1 MRYAERMARLTARK
15 IEQTKEKQAKLGA
28 RDEDDYGLVLPPA
41 SFKVDLPVRD
51 ATGQWSG
58 PRSWAANF
66 RWLMENHPCYIDP
79 DDAIAGRWMFMLS
92 RMRLGYQLSRSNFAF
107 DYSHLEPEQKKYDI
121 TTGIGKDA
129 HFAPDYQIGLD
140 LGWGGLLEKV
150 RNARLEFVN
159 AEAQRRRD
167 DENAVAAKENPVN
180 PVNPVKENSAS
191 LRLCVEN
198 NKTEDLSY
206 AIELLDA
213 EEQAILGVMA
223 WTRRLAAAADDLAMT
238 EDDAVRRDNLV
249 EMARI
254 CYKIAD
260 SKPETFREVVQ
271 WIAIFN
277 MASRTYNRDGAG
289 GQLDEL
295 LRPYYERDKAA
306 GILTDGDAEFYVF
319 CLLLND
325 PHYYQIGGP
334 AGDGRDQTS
343 RMSYIVLEAAAKLKS
358 SCNLTIRVWD
368 GMDRGLFRRGVEIL
382 LANRLG
388 YPRFSGDKALVEG
401 FMKNGY
407 SAALARRRIA
417 VGCNWMSLPGLEY
430 TLNDVVKINIAKVFE
445 VAFHESDSL
454 ETLEAN
460 YRKHFKAAVDVTAK
474 GIDFHLAHQYL
485 NEPELLL
492 NLLSHGPIEKGKDVS
507 HGGAMYYNMA
517 IDGAGLA
524 VVSDS
529 FGAIEQRV
537 CNEKALSFAEVKAA
551 VAANF
556 TGEDGERVRKLLDSA
571 GRYGS
576 GGTAADRWA
585 VKLTEI
591 LNGEIANHTTPEG
604 FKLIPGWFT
613 WADTLRFGRA
623 VGATPNGRKAGEP
636 ISHGANP
643 LPGFRKD
650 GALTA
655 MATAI
660 ASVQPGYGNTAPW
673 QLEVDIG
680 LADDADAVEKVM
692 ALIDGH
698 FKMGGT
704 LVNINVV
711 DAEKILE
718 AHRDPSKYPD
728 LVVRVTGFTA
738 YFNSLSPDF
747 RQLVVKRLI
756 REAV

>member
-1 MRYAERMARLTARK
+1 METTIPDRRYAERMARLTARK
-15 IEQTKEKQAKLGA
+15 VEQTKEKQAKLGA

-51 ATGQWSG
+51 ATGQFSG
-58 PRSWAANF
+58 PRAWAANF

-79 DDAIAGRWMFMLS
+79 DDAVAGRWMFMLS

-107 DYSHLEPEQKKYDI
+107 DYSHLEPEQRKYDI

-150 RNARLEFVN
+150 RAARRKF
-159 AEAQRRRD
+159 AD
-167 DENAVAAKENPVN
+167 DAY
-180 PVNPVKENSAS
+180 AS
-191 LRLCVEN
+191 
-198 NKTEDLSY
+198 
-206 AIELLDA
+206 ELMDA

-223 WTRRLAAAADDLAMT
+223 WTRRLAAAADDRAMA

-249 EMARI
+249 EMARV

-260 SKPETFREVVQ
+260 SRPETFREVVQ
-271 WIAIFN
+271 WIAVFN

-306 GILTDGDAEFYVF
+306 GILADEDAEFYVF

-334 AGDGRDQTS
+334 AGDGSDQTS
-343 RMSYIVLEAAAKLKS
+343 RMSYIILEAAAKLKS

-388 YPRFSGDKALVEG
+388 YPRFSGDRALVEG

-407 SAALARRRIA
+407 SAELARRRIA

-430 TLNDVVKINIAKVFE
+430 TLNDVVKINIAKVLE
-445 VAFHESDSL
+445 VAFAESNSL
-454 ETLEAN
+454 EELEAN
-460 YRKHFKAAVDVTAK
+460 YRRHFKAAVAVTAK

-507 HGGAMYYNMA
+507 HGGAAYYNMA

-524 VVSDS
+524 VVADS
-529 FGAIEQRV
+529 FGAVEQRV
-537 CNEKALSFAEVKAA
+537 VDEKALTFAEVKAA

-556 TGEDGERVRKLLDSA
+556 EGEEGERVCALLDSA
-571 GRYGS
+571 GRYGA
-576 GGTAADRWA
+576 GATRADAWA

-591 LNGEIANHTTPEG
+591 LNGEIAGHTTPHG

-680 LADDADAVEKVM
+680 LADDADAAEKVM

-698 FKMGGT
+698 FQMGGT

-711 DAEKILE
+711 DAEKVLE
-718 AHRDPSKYPD
+718 AHKDPSKYPD

-738 YFNSLSPDF
+738 YFNSLSPAF

>member
-1 MRYAERMARLTARK
+1 MDCKARMARLTARK
-15 IEQTKEKQAKLGA
+15 VEQTKGKQAKLGA
-28 RDEDDYGLVLPPA
+28 RDEDDYGLVLPPE

-129 HFAPDYQIGLD
+129 HFAPDYKIGLE

-150 RNARLEFVN
+150 RAARLGFLAAKN
-159 AEAQRRRD
+159 A
-167 DENAVAAKENPVN
+167 NVAKENPVN
-180 PVNPVKENSAS
+180 PVNPVKEKPAP
-191 LRLCVEN
+191 
-198 NKTEDLSY
+198 EDFSY
-206 AIELLDA
+206 SIELLDA

-223 WTRRLAAAADDLAMT
+223 WTRRLAAAADDRAMN
-238 EDDAVRRDNLV
+238 EGDAVRRDNLV

-271 WIAIFN
+271 WLAIFN

-306 GILTDGDAEFYVF
+306 GILTDEDAEFQVF

-334 AGDGRDQTS
+334 AADGTDQTS
-343 RMSYIVLEAAAKLKS
+343 RMSYIILEAAAKLKS

-407 SAALARRRIA
+407 SAALARSRIA

-430 TLNDVVKINIAKVFE
+430 TLNDVVKINIAKVLE
-445 VAFHESDSL
+445 VAFAESNSL
-454 ETLEAN
+454 EELEAN

-485 NEPELLL
+485 NEPELML

-507 HGGAMYYNMA
+507 HGGATYYNMA

-524 VVSDS
+524 VVADS
-529 FGAIEQRV
+529 FGAIEERV
-537 CNEKALSFAEVKAA
+537 VKEKALSFAEVKAA
-551 VAANF
+551 VASNF
-556 TGEDGERVRKLLDSA
+556 AGDEGERVRKLLDSA
-571 GRYGS
+571 GRYGA

-591 LNGEIANHTTPEG
+591 LNGEIANHTTPDG

-698 FKMGGT
+698 FQMGGT

-718 AHRDPSKYPD
+718 AHKDPSKYPD

-747 RQLVVKRLI
+747 RQLVVKRLV

>member
-1 MRYAERMARLTARK
+1 MSYADRMARLTARK
-15 IEQTKEKQAKLGA
+15 IAQTKEKQNRLGA
-28 RDEDDYGLVLPPA
+28 RDEDDYGLVLPPE

-79 DDAIAGRWMFMLS
+79 DDAVAGRWMFMLS

-107 DYSHLEPEQKKYDI
+107 DYSHLEPLQKKYDI

-150 RNARLEFVN
+150 RAS
-159 AEAQRRRD
+159 RRRI
-167 DENAVAAKENPVN
+167 ASAAMFTHSQLSTRLNGNPEILSKED
-180 PVNPVKENSAS
+180 
-191 LRLCVEN
+191 C
-198 NKTEDLSY
+198 DY
-206 AIELLDA
+206 AQELLEA
-213 EEQAILGVMA
+213 EETAILGVMA
-223 WTRRLAAAADDLAMT
+223 WTRRLAAAADDRAMT
-238 EDDAVRRDNLV
+238 EDDPERRANLV

-260 SKPETFREVVQ
+260 AKPDTFREVVQ

-277 MASRTYNRDGAG
+277 MVSRTYNRDGAG

-306 GILTDGDAEFYVF
+306 GALTDEDAEFYVF

-334 AGDGRDQTS
+334 AADGRDQTS
-343 RMSYIVLEAAAKLKS
+343 RMSYIILEAAAKLKS

-368 GMDRGLFRRGVEIL
+368 GMDRALFRRGVEIL

-407 SAALARRRIA
+407 SVELARRRIA

-430 TLNDVVKINIAKVFE
+430 TLNDVVKINIAKVLE
-445 VAFHESDSL
+445 VAFAESDCL
-454 ETLEAN
+454 ESLEAN
-460 YRKHFKAAVDVTAK
+460 YRKHFKAAVEVTAK

-485 NEPELLL
+485 NEPELML
-492 NLLSHGPIEKGKDVS
+492 NLLSHGPVEKGMDVS
-507 HGGAMYYNMA
+507 HGGATYYNMA
-517 IDGAGLA
+517 VDGAGLA
-524 VVSDS
+524 VVADS

-537 CNEKALSFAEVKAA
+537 VKEKTVSFAELKAA
-551 VAANF
+551 VASNF
-556 TGEDGERVRKLLDSA
+556 EGAEGERIRRLMDSA
-571 GRYGS
+571 GRYGA
-576 GGTAADRWA
+576 GGTDADRWA

-591 LNGEIANHTTPEG
+591 LNGEIAGHTTPDG

-643 LPGFRKD
+643 LPGFRRD

-655 MATAI
+655 MATSI

-680 LADDADAVEKVM
+680 LANDAEAVDKIM
-692 ALIDGH
+692 ALIEGH
-698 FKMGGT
+698 FNLGGT

-711 DAEKILE
+711 DAEKILA
-718 AHRDPSKYPD
+718 AHKDPSKYPD

-738 YFNSLSPDF
+738 YFNSLSPEF
-747 RQLVVKRLI
+747 RELVVKRLI
-756 REAV
+756 RESA

>member
-1 MRYAERMARLTARK
+1 MSYAGRMARLTARK
-15 IEQTKEKQAKLGA
+15 IEQTKEKQARLGA
-28 RDEDDYGLVLPPA
+28 RDEDDYGLVLPPE

-129 HFAPDYQIGLD
+129 HFAPDYQIGLE

-150 RNARLEFVN
+150 RSARLGFSAAKN
-159 AEAQRRRD
+159 AKS
-167 DENAVAAKENPVN
+167 AKENPLN
-180 PVNPVKENSAS
+180 PVNPVKNSS
-191 LRLCVEN
+191 TSPRICVEDN
-198 NKTEDLSY
+198 AAEEISY
-206 AIELLDA
+206 AIGLLDA
-213 EEQAILGVMA
+213 EEQAIMGVMA
-223 WTRRLAAAADDLAMT
+223 WTRHLAAAADDRAMT
-238 EDDAVRRDNLV
+238 EDDLERRENLI
-249 EMARI
+249 EMARV
-254 CYKIAD
+254 CYKIAEA
-260 SKPETFREVVQ
+260 KPETFREVVQ
-271 WIAIFN
+271 WIAVFN

-295 LRPYYERDKAA
+295 LRPYYERDRAA
-306 GILTDGDAEFYVF
+306 GILTDEDAEFYVF

-334 AGDGRDQTS
+334 SADGKDQTS
-343 RMSYIVLEAAAKLKS
+343 RMSYIILEAANKLKS

-368 GMDRGLFRRGVEIL
+368 GMDRGLFRRGVEVL

-388 YPRFSGDKALVEG
+388 FPRFSGDKALVEG

-407 SAALARRRIA
+407 SAELARRRIA

-445 VAFHESDSL
+445 VAFEESDTLEEL
-454 ETLEAN
+454 ETN
-460 YRKHFKAAVDVTAK
+460 YRRHFKAAVEVTAK

-507 HGGAMYYNMA
+507 HGGATYYNMA

-524 VVSDS
+524 VVADS

-537 CNEKALSFAEVKAA
+537 VKEKAVSFAELKSA
-551 VAANF
+551 VASNF
-556 TGEDGERVRKLLDSA
+556 EGEDGERVRKIMDSA
-571 GRYGS
+571 GRYGA
-576 GGTAADRWA
+576 GGTDADRWA

-591 LNGEIANHTTPEG
+591 LNGEIANHTTPDG

-655 MATAI
+655 MAAAI

-680 LADDADAVEKVM
+680 LANDAEAVEKIM
-692 ALIDGH
+692 ALIEGH
-698 FKMGGT
+698 FNLGGT

-711 DAEKILE
+711 DAQKIFA
-718 AHRDPSKYPD
+718 AHKDPSKYPD

-738 YFNSLSPDF
+738 YFNSLSPAF
-747 RQLVVKRLI
+747 RELVVKRLI

>member
-1 MRYAERMARLTARK
+1 MMSYAEQMARLTARK
-15 IEQTKEKQAKLGA
+15 IEQTRVKQDRLGA
-28 RDEDDYGLVLPPA
+28 RDEDDYGLVLPPE
-41 SFKVDLPVRD
+41 SFKADLPVRD
-51 ATGQWSG
+51 ATGQFSG
-58 PRSWAANF
+58 PRAWAANF
-66 RWLMENHPCYIDP
+66 RWLMEHHPLYIDP
-79 DDAIAGRWMFMLS
+79 DDALAGRWMFMLS

-107 DYSHLEPEQKKYDI
+107 DYSHLEPLQKKYDI

-150 RNARLEFVN
+150 RAARRTF
-159 AEAQRRRD
+159 RD
-167 DENAVAAKENPVN
+167 DDYAV
-180 PVNPVKENSAS
+180 
-191 LRLCVEN
+191 
-198 NKTEDLSY
+198 
-206 AIELLDA
+206 ELMDA
-213 EEQAILGVMA
+213 EEQAILGVQA
-223 WTRRLAAAADDLAMT
+223 WIRRLGEAAADRTMS
-238 EDDAVRRDNLV
+238 EDDPVRRANLA

-254 CYKIAD
+254 CIKLVD
-260 SKPETFREVVQ
+260 RPPETLREVVQ

-277 MASRTYNRDGAG
+277 MVSRTYNRDGAG

-295 LRPYYERDKAA
+295 LRPYYERDLAA
-306 GILTDGDAEFYVF
+306 GLITDADAEFYCF

-325 PHYYQIGGP
+325 PHYYQLGGP
-334 AGDGRDQTS
+334 NGEGKDQTS
-343 RMSYIVLEAAAKLKS
+343 RLSFIILEAAAKLKA

-368 GMDRGLFRRGVEIL
+368 GMDRALYRRGVEIL

-388 YPRFSGDKALVEG
+388 FPRFSGDKALVEG

-407 SAALARRRIA
+407 SAELARQRIA

-445 VAFHESDSL
+445 VAFAESNSW
-454 ETLEAN
+454 EELEAN
-460 YRKHFKAAVDVTAK
+460 YRKHFAAAVKVTAE
-474 GIDFHLAHQYL
+474 GIDFHLDHQYL
-485 NEPELLL
+485 NEPELML

-524 VVSDS
+524 VVADS
-529 FGAIEQRV
+529 FGAVEQRV
-537 CNEKALSFAEVKAA
+537 VDEKTLTFDEVKAA

-556 TGEDGERVRKLLDSA
+556 DGEEGARVRALLESA
-571 GRYGS
+571 GRYGA
-576 GGTAADRWA
+576 GGTRADAWA

-591 LNGEIANHTTPEG
+591 LNGEIAGHTTPHG

-613 WADTLRFGRA
+613 WADTIRFGKS

-680 LADDADAVEKVM
+680 LADDEGAVDKLM
-692 ALIDGH
+692 ALMDGH
-698 FKMGGT
+698 FALGGT

-711 DAEKILE
+711 DADKILA
-718 AHRDPSKYPD
+718 AHKDPSKYPD

-738 YFNSLSPDF
+738 YFNSLSPTF
-747 RQLVVKRLI
+747 RELVVKRLI

>member
-1 MRYAERMARLTARK
+1 MSYAERMARLTARK
-15 IEQTKEKQAKLGA
+15 IEQTRVKQDRLGS
-28 RDEDDYGLVLPPA
+28 RDEDDYGLVLPPDT
-41 SFKVDLPVRD
+41 FKADLPVRD
-51 ATGQWSG
+51 ATGQFSG
-58 PRSWAANF
+58 PRAWAANF
-66 RWLMENHPCYIDP
+66 RWLMERHPLYIDP

-107 DYSHLEPEQKKYDI
+107 DYSHLEPLQRKYDI

-129 HFAPDYQIGLD
+129 HFAPDYRIGLE

-150 RNARLEFVN
+150 R
-159 AEAQRRRD
+159 
-167 DENAVAAKENPVN
+167 AAKRTFADDPD
-180 PVNPVKENSAS
+180 A
-191 LRLCVEN
+191 VELM
-198 NKTEDLSY
+198 E
-206 AIELLDA
+206 A
-213 EEQAILGVMA
+213 EETAIVGVQT
-223 WTRRLAAAADDLAMT
+223 WIRRLGEAAADRSMT
-238 EDDAVRRDNLV
+238 EEDAERRANLV
-249 EMARI
+249 EMARV
-254 CYKIAD
+254 CLKIAD
-260 SKPETFREVVQ
+260 AKPDTFRETVQ
-271 WIAIFN
+271 WIACFN

-295 LRPYYERDKAA
+295 LRPYYEADRAA
-306 GILTDGDAEFYVF
+306 GILTDEEAEFLVF

-334 AGDGRDQTS
+334 APDGRDQTS
-343 RMSYIVLEAAAKLKS
+343 RMSYIILEAAAKLKS
-358 SCNLTIRVWD
+358 SCNLTIRVFD
-368 GMDRGLFRRGVEIL
+368 GMDRGLFRRGVEVL

-407 SAALARRRIA
+407 SAELARSRIA

-430 TLNDVVKINIAKVFE
+430 TLNDVVKINVVKVFE
-445 VAFHESDSL
+445 EAFGESSSP
-454 ETLEAN
+454 EELEAN
-460 YRKHFKAAVDVTAK
+460 YRRHFAAAVKVTAE
-474 GIDFHLAHQYL
+474 GIDFHLDHQYR

-507 HGGAMYYNMA
+507 HGGALYYNMA

-524 VVSDS
+524 VVADS

-537 CNEKALSFAEVKAA
+537 TKEGAVTFAAVKAA

-556 TGEDGERVRKLLDSA
+556 AGEEGERMRTLLSSS
-571 GRYGS
+571 GRYGA

-591 LNGEIANHTTPEG
+591 LNGEIAGKTTPHG

-613 WADTLRFGRA
+613 WADTIRFGKS

-660 ASVQPGYGNTAPW
+660 ASVQPGRGNTAPW

-680 LADDADAVEKVM
+680 LADDEGAVEKLM
-692 ALIDGH
+692 ALMDGH
-698 FKMGGT
+698 FALGGT

-711 DAEKILE
+711 DAKKILE
-718 AHRDPSKYPD
+718 AHKDPSRYPD

-738 YFNSLSPDF
+738 YFNSLSPAF
-747 RQLVVKRLI
+747 RELVVKRLI
-756 REAV
+756 REEI

>member
-1 MRYAERMARLTARK
+1 MKIQISDMRYAERMARLTARK

-129 HFAPDYQIGLD
+129 HFAPDYKIGLEP
-140 LGWGGLLEKV
+140 GWGGLLEKV
-150 RNARLEFVN
+150 RTARRQF
-159 AEAQRRRD
+159 AAD
-167 DENAVAAKENPVN
+167 AYAV
-180 PVNPVKENSAS
+180 
-191 LRLCVEN
+191 
-198 NKTEDLSY
+198 
-206 AIELLDA
+206 ELMEA
-213 EEQAILGVMA
+213 EEQAILGVME
-223 WTRRLAAAADDLAMT
+223 WTRRLAAAAGDRAMT

-254 CYKIAD
+254 CYKIVE

-271 WIAIFN
+271 WLAIFN

-295 LRPYYERDKAA
+295 LRPYYECDKAA
-306 GILTDGDAEFYVF
+306 GVLTDEDAEFQVF

-334 AGDGRDQTS
+334 SADGKDQTS
-343 RMSYIVLEAAAKLKS
+343 RMSYIILEAAAKLKS

-407 SAALARRRIA
+407 SAALARSRIA

-430 TLNDVVKINIAKVFE
+430 TLNDVVKINIAKVLE
-445 VAFHESDSL
+445 VAFAESNSL
-454 ETLEAN
+454 EELEAN

-485 NEPELLL
+485 NEPELML
-492 NLLSHGPIEKGKDVS
+492 NLLSHGPIEKGKDIS

-524 VVSDS
+524 VVADS
-529 FGAIEQRV
+529 FGAIEERV
-537 CNEKALSFAEVKAA
+537 VKEKTLSFAEVKAA

-556 TGEDGERVRKLLDSA
+556 AGEEGERVRMLLDSA
-571 GRYGS
+571 GRYGA

-585 VKLTEI
+585 VKLTDI
-591 LNGEIANHTTPEG
+591 LNGEIANHTTPDG

-680 LADDADAVEKVM
+680 LADDEDAVEKVM

-711 DAEKILE
+711 DAETILA
-718 AHRDPSKYPD
+718 AHKDPSKYPD

-747 RQLVVKRLI
+747 RQLVVKRLV

>member
-1 MRYAERMARLTARK
+1 MERLTARK
-15 IEQTKEKQAKLGA
+15 IEQTRVKQDRLGA

-41 SFKVDLPVRD
+41 SFKVELPVRD

-58 PRSWAANF
+58 PRAWAANF

-107 DYSHLEPEQKKYDI
+107 DYSHLEPLQKKYDI

-150 RNARLEFVN
+150 RAARLKFSAGGE
-159 AEAQRRRD
+159 D
-167 DENAVAAKENPVN
+167 AAY
-180 PVNPVKENSAS
+180 S
-191 LRLCVEN
+191 VE
-198 NKTEDLSY
+198 LM
-206 AIELLDA
+206 DA
-213 EEQAILGVMA
+213 EEQAILGVQA
-223 WTRRLAAAADDLAMT
+223 WMRRLGAAADDRTMT
-238 EDDAVRRDNLV
+238 EEDPERRANLE

-254 CYKIAD
+254 CLKLVD
-260 SKPETFREVVQ
+260 RPPETLREAVQ
-271 WIAIFN
+271 WIAVFN

-295 LRPYYERDKAA
+295 LRPYYERDIAA
-306 GILTDGDAEFYVF
+306 GLITDEDAEFYCF

-334 AGDGRDQTS
+334 AADGTDQTS
-343 RMSYIVLEAAAKLKS
+343 RMSYIILEAASKLKS

-368 GMDRGLFRRGVEIL
+368 GMDRALYRRGVEIL

-407 SAALARRRIA
+407 SAELARRRIA

-445 VAFHESDSL
+445 VAFAESASW
-454 ETLEAN
+454 EELEAN
-460 YRKHFKAAVDVTAK
+460 YRKHFAAAVKVTAE
-474 GIDFHLAHQYL
+474 GIDFHLDHQYL
-485 NEPELLL
+485 NEPELML
-492 NLLSHGPIEKGKDVS
+492 NLLSHGPIEKGLDVS
-507 HGGAMYYNMA
+507 HGGATYYNMA

-524 VVSDS
+524 VVADS
-529 FGAIEQRV
+529 FGALEQRV
-537 CNEKALSFAEVKAA
+537 VDEKALSFAEVKAA
-551 VAANF
+551 VASNF
-556 TGEDGERVRKLLDSA
+556 AGEDGERVRKLMDSA
-571 GRYGS
+571 GRYGA
-576 GGTAADRWA
+576 GGTRADAWA

-591 LNGEIANHTTPEG
+591 LNGEIAGHTTPHG

-623 VGATPNGRKAGEP
+623 VGATPNGRRAGEP

-655 MATAI
+655 MAAAI

-673 QLEVDIG
+673 QLEVDLG
-680 LADDADAVEKVM
+680 LADDERAVEKLM
-692 ALIDGH
+692 ALMDGH
-698 FKMGGT
+698 FALGGT
-704 LVNINVV
+704 LININVV

-718 AHRDPSKYPD
+718 ADRDPSKYPD

-738 YFNSLSPDF
+738 YFNSLSPAF

>member
-1 MRYAERMARLTARK
+1 MNYAERMARLVARK
-15 IEQTKEKQAKLGA
+15 IEQTKAKQERLGS
-28 RDEDDYGLVLPPA
+28 RDEDDYGLVLPPEN
-41 SFKVDLPVRD
+41 FKVDLPVRD
-51 ATGQWSG
+51 AAGQWSG
-58 PRSWAANF
+58 PRSWALNF

-107 DYSHLEPEQKKYDI
+107 DYSHLEPIQRKYDI

-150 RNARLEFVN
+150 R
-159 AEAQRRRD
+159 
-167 DENAVAAKENPVN
+167 AAKRRFAED
-180 PVNPVKENSAS
+180 AYA
-191 LRLCVEN
+191 VELM
-198 NKTEDLSY
+198 ESEEM
-206 AIELLDA
+206 AIVG
-213 EEQAILGVMA
+213 IMA
-223 WTRRLAAAADDLAMT
+223 WIRRLAAAADDRAMT
-238 EDDAVRRDNLV
+238 EDDPVRRANLL
-249 EMARI
+249 EMARV
-254 CYKIAD
+254 CNKIAD
-260 SKPETFREVVQ
+260 ARPDTFREVVQ

-289 GQLDEL
+289 GQLDEM
-295 LRPYYERDKAA
+295 LRPYYERDKAK
-306 GILTDGDAEFYVF
+306 GVLTDDDAEFLCF

-334 AGDGRDQTS
+334 TGDGTDQTS
-343 RMSYIVLEAAAKLKS
+343 RMSYIILEAAAKLKS

-407 SAALARRRIA
+407 SAELARKRIA
-417 VGCNWMSLPGLEY
+417 VGCNWMSLPGMEY

-445 VAFHESDSL
+445 VAFAESGSL
-454 ETLEAN
+454 AELEEN
-460 YRKHFKAAVDVTAK
+460 YRRHFKAAVEITAK
-474 GIDFHLAHQYL
+474 GIDFHLEHQYL

-492 NLLSHGPIEKGKDVS
+492 NLVSHGPIEKGKDVS

-524 VVSDS
+524 VVADS
-529 FGAIEQRV
+529 FGALEQRISV
-537 CNEKALSFAEVKAA
+537 EGALTFEEVKNA
-551 VAANF
+551 VLADFA
-556 TGEDGERVRKLLDSA
+556 GEEGERVRRLLDSS
-571 GRYGS
+571 GRYGA
-576 GGTAADRWA
+576 GGTSADRWA
-585 VKLTEI
+585 MKLTEI
-591 LNGEIANHTTPEG
+591 LNSEIANHVTPDG

-613 WADTLRFGRA
+613 WADTLRFGKV

-655 MATAI
+655 MAAAV

-680 LADDADAVEKVM
+680 LADEPDAADKLM

-698 FKMGGT
+698 FRLGGT

-711 DAEKILE
+711 DADRIAE
-718 AHRDPSKYPD
+718 AHKDPSKYPD

-738 YFNSLSPDF
+738 YFNSLSPAF
-747 RQLVVKRLI
+747 RELVVKRLVKERI
-756 REAV
+756 

>member
-1 MRYAERMARLTARK
+1 MSYAGRMARLTARK
-15 IEQTKEKQAKLGA
+15 IEQTKEKQARLGA
-28 RDEDDYGLVLPPA
+28 RDEDDYGLVLPPE

-129 HFAPDYQIGLD
+129 HFAPDYQIGLE

-150 RNARLEFVN
+150 RSARLGFSAAKN
-159 AEAQRRRD
+159 AKS
-167 DENAVAAKENPVN
+167 AKENPLN
-180 PVNPVKENSAS
+180 PVNPVKNSS
-191 LRLCVEN
+191 TSPRICVEDN
-198 NKTEDLSY
+198 AAEEISY
-206 AIELLDA
+206 AIGLLDA

-223 WTRRLAAAADDLAMT
+223 WTRRLAAAADDRAMT
-238 EDDAVRRDNLV
+238 EDDPKRRANLV
-249 EMARI
+249 EMARV
-254 CYKIAD
+254 CYKVAEA
-260 SKPETFREVVQ
+260 KPETFREAVQ
-271 WIAIFN
+271 WIAVFN

-295 LRPYYERDKAA
+295 LRPYYERDMAA
-306 GILTDGDAEFYVF
+306 GILTDEDAEFYVF

-334 AGDGRDQTS
+334 SADGKDQTS
-343 RMSYIVLEAAAKLKS
+343 RMSYIILEAANKLRS

-368 GMDRGLFRRGVEIL
+368 GMDRGLFRRGVEVL

-388 YPRFSGDKALVEG
+388 FPRFSGDKALVEG

-407 SAALARRRIA
+407 SAELARSRIA

-445 VAFHESDSL
+445 VAFEESDTLEEL
-454 ETLEAN
+454 ETN
-460 YRKHFKAAVDVTAK
+460 YRRHFKAAVEVTAK

-507 HGGAMYYNMA
+507 HGGATYYNMA

-524 VVSDS
+524 VVADS

-537 CNEKALSFAEVKAA
+537 VKEKAVSFAELKSA
-551 VAANF
+551 VASNF
-556 TGEDGERVRKLLDSA
+556 SGEDGERIRKIMDSA
-571 GRYGS
+571 GRYGA
-576 GGTAADRWA
+576 GGTDADRWA

-591 LNGEIANHTTPEG
+591 LNGEIANHTTPDG

-655 MATAI
+655 MAAAI

-680 LADDADAVEKVM
+680 LANDAEAVEKIM
-692 ALIDGH
+692 AVIDGH
-698 FKMGGT
+698 FQLGGT

-711 DAEKILE
+711 DAEKILA
-718 AHRDPSKYPD
+718 AHKDPSKYPD

-738 YFNSLSPDF
+738 YFNSLSPAF
-747 RQLVVKRLI
+747 RELVVKRLI

>member
-1 MRYAERMARLTARK
+1 MSYAEQMARLTARK
-15 IEQTKEKQAKLGA
+15 IEQTRAKQDRLGA
-28 RDEDDYGLVLPPA
+28 RDEDDYGLVLPPE
-41 SFKVDLPVRD
+41 SFTADLPVRD
-51 ATGQWSG
+51 ATGQFSG
-58 PRSWAANF
+58 PRAWAANF
-66 RWLMENHPCYIDP
+66 RWLMEHHPLYIDP
-79 DDAIAGRWMFMLS
+79 DDALAGRWMFMLS
-92 RMRLGYQLSRSNFAF
+92 RMRLGYQLSRS
-107 DYSHLEPEQKKYDI
+107 
-121 TTGIGKDA
+121 GKDA

-150 RNARLEFVN
+150 RAARLKFRAGGVLA
-159 AEAQRRRD
+159 AED
-167 DENAVAAKENPVN
+167 AA
-180 PVNPVKENSAS
+180 
-191 LRLCVEN
+191 
-198 NKTEDLSY
+198 Y
-206 AIELLDA
+206 AIELMDA
-213 EEQAILGVMA
+213 EEQAILGVQA
-223 WTRRLAAAADDLAMT
+223 WIRRLGEAAADRTMT
-238 EDDAVRRDNLV
+238 EEDPVRRANLA

-254 CYKIAD
+254 CLKLVD
-260 SKPETFREVVQ
+260 QPPETLREVVQ

-295 LRPYYERDKAA
+295 LRPYYERDLAA
-306 GILTDGDAEFYVF
+306 GRITDADAEFYCF

-334 AGDGRDQTS
+334 AADGTDQTS
-343 RMSYIVLEAAAKLKS
+343 RMSFIILEAANKLKS

-368 GMDRGLFRRGVEIL
+368 GMDRALYRRGVEIL

-388 YPRFSGDKALVEG
+388 FPRFSGDKALVEG

-407 SAALARRRIA
+407 SAELARRRIA

-445 VAFHESDSL
+445 VAFAESNSW
-454 ETLEAN
+454 EELEAN
-460 YRKHFKAAVDVTAK
+460 YRKHFAAAVKVTAE
-474 GIDFHLAHQYL
+474 GIDFHLDHQYL
-485 NEPELLL
+485 NEPELML

-524 VVSDS
+524 VVADS
-529 FGAIEQRV
+529 FGALEQRV
-537 CNEKALSFAEVKAA
+537 MDEKALAFDEVKAA

-556 TGEDGERVRKLLDSA
+556 EGEEGARVRALLDSA
-571 GRYGS
+571 GRYGA
-576 GGTAADRWA
+576 GGTRADAWA

-591 LNGEIANHTTPEG
+591 LNGEIAGHTTPHG

-613 WADTLRFGRA
+613 WADTIRFGKS

-680 LADDADAVEKVM
+680 LADDEGAVDKLM
-692 ALIDGH
+692 ALMDGH
-698 FKMGGT
+698 FALGGT

-711 DAEKILE
+711 DADKILA
-718 AHRDPSKYPD
+718 AHKDPSKYPD

-738 YFNSLSPDF
+738 YFNSLSPTF
-747 RQLVVKRLI
+747 RELVVKRLI